1 VAANRVVANRAAAD
15 KAAVNRVAA
24 NRAAA
29 DKAAAKRAAANRVV
43 ASRVAVGKADARTG
57 SSPKTKRRRE
67 ATPAAFCTCYL
78 PPFILWEF
86 GKVMK
91 SVVRYAGW
99 LSLIGSKF

>member
-29 DKAAAKRAAANRVV
+29 DKAAANRVAAKRAAANRVV

-78 PPFILWEF
+78 PPFHPLEF
-86 GKVMK
+86 GKAMK
-91 SVVRYAGW
+91 SVVR
-99 LSLIGSKF
+99 